1 MKTIV
6 AVFLLLVS
14 TSLLAARP
22 DCSLNPGGC
31 ANISPSANNSPRPD
45 CSLTPQGC
53 ANNSPSNVGGG
64 IAAVPEPGS
73 LALIGFGLAGLI
85 ASRRRKK

>member
-22 DCSLNPGGC
+22 DCSLMPGGC
-31 ANISPSANNSPRPD
+31 VGNPPVSD
-45 CSLTPQGC
+45 CSLNPSLC
-53 ANNSPSNVGGG
+53 ANNSPSNAGGR

-73 LALIGFGLAGLI
+73 SALIGFGLAGLI
-85 ASRRRKK
+85 AARRRKK